1 MKKPIKILVGVTCA
15 FLCLLIGIFVGRN
28 LTRSYIPV
36 QQAINSQGTQTD
48 GETQNKDGRI
58 DLNTATAEQL
68 QLLPGVG
75 EVTAQRIVDYRTEH
89 NGFTSIEELMEIKG
103 IGEKKFAEMKQYVKV
118 EQAYENSGS

>member
-1 MKKPIKILVGVTCA
+1 MKKPIKILVGITCA
-15 FLCLLIGIFVGRN
+15 FLCLLVGIFVGRN
-28 LTRSYIPV
+28 FTRSYIPV
-36 QQAINSQGTQTD
+36 QQAIHSQGTQTD

-58 DLNTATAEQL
+58 DLNTATMEQL

-89 NGFTSIEELMEIKG
+89 NGFTSVEELMEVKG